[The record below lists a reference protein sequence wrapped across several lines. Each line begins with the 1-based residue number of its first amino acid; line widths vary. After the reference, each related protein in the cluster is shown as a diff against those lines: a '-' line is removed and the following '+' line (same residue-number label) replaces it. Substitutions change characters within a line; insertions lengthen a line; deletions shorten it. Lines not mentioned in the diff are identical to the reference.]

1 MTEFYY
7 FCRGFINSK
16 TMNNKNTYRLF
27 LQLKAITK
35 YGIFGLAF
43 FSMVYCILT
52 SMGLYVPWLFILYF
66 SFAFILR
73 IILSKAFGLCWIHR
87 SCILYNYF
95 VSVLN
100 VIKPDTFRSLFGI
113 EKQSMISVLAVVG
126 LILFGFVVWRIKS
139 KKTC

>member
-1 MTEFYY
+1 
-7 FCRGFINSK
+7 
-16 TMNNKNTYRLF
+16 MNNKNTYRLF

-52 SMGLYVPWLFILYF
+52 SMGFYVPWLFILYF

-73 IILSKAFGLCWIHR
+73 MVLSKAFGLCWIHR
-87 SCILYNYF
+87 TCILYNYF

-100 VIKPDTFRSLFGI
+100 VIKPETFISLFGI
-113 EKQSMISVLAVVG
+113 EKHSMIKVLAIFG
-126 LILFGFVVWRIKS
+126 IILFGFVVWKIKS
-139 KKTC
+139 NKSC

>member
-1 MTEFYY
+1 
-7 FCRGFINSK
+7 
-16 TMNNKNTYRLF
+16 MNNKNTYRLF